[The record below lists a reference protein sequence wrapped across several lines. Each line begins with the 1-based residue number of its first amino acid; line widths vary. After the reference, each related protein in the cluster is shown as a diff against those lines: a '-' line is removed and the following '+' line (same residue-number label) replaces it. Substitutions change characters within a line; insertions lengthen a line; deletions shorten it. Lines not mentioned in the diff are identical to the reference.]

1 MKKKKKKVIKEDVAE
16 PIAERKWDALIADL
30 PLAARSP
37 DSFVHTKSSYAVKVP
52 GAQSSI
58 GVWLGRRTFYVY
70 EVQIPAKGWV
80 LPVNKQGGMSVGFK
94 KMGTIAE
101 SWEAAVFAATKI
113 SYAD

>member
-1 MKKKKKKVIKEDVAE
+1 M
-16 PIAERKWDALIADL
+16 IADL
-30 PLAARSP
+30 PLAARPP

-80 LPVNKQGGMSVGFK
+80 LPVNKQGGMSVGFT

-113 SYAD
+113 NFAD